1 MKFDKVIMNPP
12 YDIGGKIWDVTR
24 QNSEFTVCLM
34 PISKYDKKNYKFIK
48 TKERVDSALFGD
60 ARLTYDIY
68 VTTCDNTENT
78 TWGTYD
84 DFIFSDLDKRFLSYY
99 DYNRR
104 NMTIVMKQAINA
116 SIDFFNEKTDFVTV
130 LRCCG
135 SDNSFS
141 SLHGIDYYWNYL
153 GKRDFKKKPT
163 DKKECNKDEVYWIS
177 GLAYIRFPSHL
188 ALKNFNKFVYENER
202 SKSFINNAMWG
213 LNMGTVSARC
223 GWAIPQI
230 DWETISDH
238 PLWKEGKY
246 DEAVLDTM
254 GLKWE
259 GERIVEI

>member
-1 MKFDKVIMNPP
+1 MNPP
-12 YDIGGKIWDVTR
+12 YSIGGKIWDATR
-24 QNSEFTVCLM
+24 QHSEFTVCLM
-34 PISKYDKKNYKFIK
+34 PISNYDKNNYKFVK
-48 TKERVDSALFGD
+48 TKERVDSALFED

-68 VTTCDNTENT
+68 VTTCDNTEST
-78 TWGTYD
+78 TWKTYD
-84 DFIFSDLDKRFLSYY
+84 DFLFSDLDKRFLPYY

-104 NMTIVMKQAINA
+104 NLSIIMQRKENA
-116 SIDFFNEKTDFVTV
+116 PVEFFNEETDFVTV
-130 LRCCG
+130 NRCC
-135 SDNSFS
+135 NRTANFS
-141 SLHGIDYYWNYL
+141 SMNGIDYYWNRL
-153 GKRDFKKKPT
+153 GIRDFKKKPT
-163 DKKECNKDEVYWIS
+163 NKKDYKKGEVYWIS

-238 PLWKEGKY
+238 SLWKEDKY

-259 GERIVEI
+259 GEKIVEVR